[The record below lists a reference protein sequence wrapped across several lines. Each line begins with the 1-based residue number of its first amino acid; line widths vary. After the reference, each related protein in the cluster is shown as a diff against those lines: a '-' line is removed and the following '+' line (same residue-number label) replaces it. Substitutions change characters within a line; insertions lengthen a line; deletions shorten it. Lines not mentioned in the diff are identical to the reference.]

1 MTPPRIR
8 GLVDRLERAVE
19 FKMRA
24 KQADKAARKHDV
36 LTAKME
42 LLRAFEVISGGAK

>member
-8 GLVDRLERAVE
+8 GLVDKLERAVE

-24 KQADKAARKHDV
+24 KHEDRAARKHDV
-36 LTAKME
+36 LVAKME
-42 LLRAFEVISGGAK
+42 LLRAFEVISRGVK

>member
-8 GLVDRLERAVE
+8 GLVDKLERAVE

-24 KQADKAARKHDV
+24 KHEDRAARKHDV
-36 LTAKME
+36 LVAKME
-42 LLRAFEVISGGAK
+42 LLRAFEVISRGDK

>member
-8 GLVDRLERAVE
+8 GLVDKLERAVE

-24 KQADKAARKHDV
+24 KPADKAARKHDV
-36 LTAKME
+36 LVAKME
-42 LLRAFEVISGGAK
+42 LLRAFEVVSGGPR